1 MGHVN
6 PKENI
11 DSTTSQTTSNPDS
24 WASPKG
30 TGMGNQIK
38 VDQAGATDD
47 IYPARKERL
56 GQYLAD
62 YTSENMA
69 NPDIRGGGKNAYPI
83 SPPGEETTRGFTD
96 AMAFTNVS
104 TTGCKNKTYL
114 ILERFC

>member
-1 MGHVN
+1 
-6 PKENI
+6 
-11 DSTTSQTTSNPDS
+11 
-24 WASPKG
+24 
-30 TGMGNQIK
+30 MGNQIK

-96 AMAFTNVS
+96 AVAFTDVS
-104 TTGCKNKTYL
+104 TAAGGQNVYSANPL
-114 ILERFC
+114 GEAVRIFENLSNQAAFEPEV